1 MDTDAVLDLLK
12 RTAAEVITPRFR
24 SLASGEVMEK
34 GPGDLVTV
42 ADREAEV
49 VITDALRAAYP
60 DALVLGEEAT
70 AFDAGLLET
79 FADAAHAFT
88 IDPIDGTLNFVNGSA
103 DHAVMV
109 GELRDGVPVRS
120 WIWQPEHGVAYV
132 AERGAGAYRDG
143 VRLPDLEPGSDIGAW
158 RGASSQQRVREASN
172 TGLAPVA
179 DTWWSC
185 GVDYPRLAEGDV
197 DFIVYLHTKPWDHV
211 PGSLLV
217 GEVGGTV
224 LRADGSGYVPAAAG
238 RGLVAGA
245 SPTVADRV
253 RASVIGL
260 LAD

>member
-1 MDTDAVLDLLK
+1 VETDAVLDLLK

-24 SLASGEVMEK
+24 SLADGEVMEK

-42 ADREAEV
+42 ADREAEAV
-49 VITDALRAAYP
+49 LTEALRAAYP
-60 DALVLGEEAT
+60 DALILGEEAT
-70 AFDAGLLET
+70 AFDAGLLDR
-79 FADAAHAFT
+79 FASAPHAFT
-88 IDPIDGTLNFVNGSA
+88 IDPIDGTMNFVNGSA

-109 GELRDGVPVRS
+109 GELRDGLPVRS
-120 WIWQPEHGVAYV
+120 WIWQPEHEVAYV

-143 VRLPDLEPGSDIGAW
+143 TRLADLEPGSDVAHW
-158 RGASSQQRVREASN
+158 RGASSQTRVREATN
-172 TGLAPVA
+172 IGLAPIQ
-179 DTWWSC
+179 DTWWCC
-185 GVDYPRLAEGDV
+185 GVDYPRLAEGTV
-197 DFIVYLHTKPWDHV
+197 DFVVYLHTKPWDHV

-224 LRADGSGYVPAAAG
+224 LRADGTGYVPADAG

-253 RASVIGL
+253 RSSVIGL